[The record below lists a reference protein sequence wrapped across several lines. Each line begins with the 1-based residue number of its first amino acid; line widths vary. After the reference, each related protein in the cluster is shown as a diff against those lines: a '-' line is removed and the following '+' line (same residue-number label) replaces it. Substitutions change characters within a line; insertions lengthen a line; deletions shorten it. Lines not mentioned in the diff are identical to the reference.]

1 MPTGVTEQFQNEII
15 KDIEALSQLQQ
26 LIAGPN
32 AQSVDIVHVLSG
44 QAGREKYIS
53 QLKAS
58 MQNGE
63 LAGLKDVP
71 EKDRASVLAKIMQ
84 IAMSVGVTLALP
96 GAYVRYKEEDI
107 DRAQ

>member
-1 MPTGVTEQFQNEII
+1 MAEQFQKSII
-15 KDIEALSQLQQ
+15 KDIENLSQLQQ

-32 AQSVDIVHVLSG
+32 AQSVDIIHALSG
-44 QAGREKYIS
+44 KAGAEKYAS
-53 QLKAS
+53 QLRDSVK
-58 MQNGE
+58 NGE

-71 EKDRASVLAKIMQ
+71 EKERASVLAKIMQ

-96 GAYVRYKEEDI
+96 GVYVRYKEEDI